1 VLNRADLSRTVI
13 PVLELS
19 STAIATVAAVREFR
33 GDRRGMGHPTSRTLR
48 SMRRLPATRG
58 SGRQLPLFRWWL
70 LGEATIERT
79 RASAPDL
86 IFAPTTISAT
96 APRDPAAAE
105 LIERSCKVV

>member
-33 GDRRGMGHPTSRTLR
+33 GDCRHLGDPTSRARR
-48 SMRRLPATRG
+48 SMHRLPATRG
-58 SGRQLPLFRWWL
+58 SGRQLPWFRWRL

-79 RASAPDL
+79 HASAPGL
-86 IFAPTTISAT
+86 IFGPTTISAT

-105 LIERSCKVV
+105 LIARNCKVV